1 MAKTKTTLSVDLKNQ
16 LVALRKQG
24 KTLPEMAEITGLPL
38 NRIRYVRC
46 ELIKKGVWS
55 YSDVWKTRIKNQ
67 QLKDVEVYSWSSE
80 PNSKVTIEKP
90 KTRVK
95 RVYNK
100 RQPQKVDTITIN
112 FKGVNVEVQ
121 KSSNIIITDTVIYV
135 K

>member
-1 MAKTKTTLSVDLKNQ
+1 MARTKSILTVDLKNQ
-16 LVALRKQG
+16 LVSLRNQG
-24 KTLPEMAEITGLPL
+24 KTLSEMAEITGLSL
-38 NRIRYVRC
+38 SYVKRFGS
-46 ELIKKGVWS
+46 ELIKKGLWS
-55 YSDVWKTRIKNQ
+55 YSGIWKVRMKNQ
-67 QLKDVEVYSWSSE
+67 KTQTTTTENSE
-80 PNSKVTIEKP
+80 SK
-90 KTRVK
+90 VK

>member
-1 MAKTKTTLSVDLKNQ
+1 MAKTKSILPVDLKNQ
-16 LVALRKQG
+16 LVALRNQG
-24 KTLPEMAEITGLPL
+24 KTLSEMAEITGLSL

-46 ELIKKGVWS
+46 KLIKKGVWS

-67 QLKDVEVYSWSSE
+67 KTQTTATENLE
-80 PNSKVTIEKP
+80 PK
-90 KTRVK
+90 VK

-100 RQPQKVDTITIN
+100 REPQKVDTITIN

>member
-67 QLKDVEVYSWSSE
+67 KTQTTASE
-80 PNSKVTIEKP
+80 NSES
-90 KTRVK
+90 RVK

>member
-1 MAKTKTTLSVDLKNQ
+1 MEKTKTTLSVDLKNQ

-67 QLKDVEVYSWSSE
+67 KTQTTASE
-80 PNSKVTIEKP
+80 NSES
-90 KTRVK
+90 RVK